1 MKHIKAYVFQNF
13 ETLAILSIA
22 TISSIALLGLR
33 LKITQSFFLIF
44 LVWNLFLAAV
54 PYIVSSYLESKN
66 DINTFTLV
74 AGSSMWLLFL
84 PNAPY
89 ILTDLI
95 HLTNQSSVS
104 IVIDG
109 IIISAFALSGLLF
122 YLYSV
127 RQMMKI
133 FERKFSKKIV
143 RVIKFMIPFLSGY
156 GIYLGRFER
165 WNSWNIAQNPLG
177 LLNNV
182 LTSFIDESKIG
193 LVITTTVFIGSI
205 LLITNYLFIRYI
217 SKQTI

>member
-1 MKHIKAYVFQNF
+1 MKHIKTYVFQNF

-22 TISSIALLGLR
+22 TISSVALLGLR
-33 LKITQSFFLIF
+33 LKVTQSFFLLF

-54 PYIVSSYLESKN
+54 PYIISSYLLSKN
-66 DINTFTLV
+66 DINTFTLA
-74 AGSSMWLLFL
+74 AGSTMWLLFL

-95 HLTNQSSVS
+95 HLSNQSSVS
-104 IVIDG
+104 VVIDG

-133 FERKFSKKIV
+133 FEKKLSRKLV
-143 RVIKFMIPFLSGY
+143 LVIKFTIPFLSGY

-165 WNSWNIAQNPLG
+165 WNSWNIAQNPLE
-177 LLNNV
+177 LLNNIFN
-182 LTSFIDESKIG
+182 SFTDPTKIG
-193 LVITTTVFIGSI
+193 LVLMTTIVIGSI
-205 LLITNYLFIRYI
+205 LLLASHLFTRLKD
-217 SKQTI
+217 S